1 MKSTFSPD
9 GQAGTHVKVLVAGM
23 GPTGMVAALALA
35 QRGIPVTV
43 LEAGAE
49 LAEESRAS
57 TFHPP
62 SLEMLDDLG
71 ILAEVEAL
79 GLPAPRFQYR
89 DKSGAILADLKL
101 EALSDDTRFPYRLQ
115 CEQNRLTEVILAK
128 LADYPHVTLR
138 FSAPVQRVEIG
149 TANARVFLDGDGR
162 EPSYTAD
169 WLIAADGARS
179 RIRKSLGI
187 AFEGLTLPERFLVAS
202 TTHEL
207 AQEFDDLAL
216 VAYLSD
222 PSDWGVLLRTPRHW
236 RVLMPIDEGT
246 SDAEALDPDTIE
258 HRIQT
263 VAPKEGTYPLDHAN
277 IYVVQQRVAA
287 TMAAG
292 RVLLAGDSAHVNN
305 PLGGMGMN
313 SGIHDAVAAARTVA
327 AALEGADAELAA
339 KAYDDARRSTAVN
352 FLQKNTIQNY
362 KDLQETDTAA
372 RHERTVKLG
381 RIAADR
387 ELSRS
392 YLLNS
397 SMLSAVARSN
407 DLLEGGL
414 RAAARGASVPA
425 GRRLWAALNAG
436 TVVAPGAYDAVSAAL
451 VRDAGFGACFV
462 SGAAAA
468 AAGLGCQDQG
478 FVGRTDML
486 AQLAPVA
493 AASGLPVIADGDGG
507 YGDARHAAHTA
518 AAYERA
524 GAAAITIED
533 QIQPKAPSGA
543 PAVLPLEEAA
553 AKIAAAVAARREML
567 VIARTDAYAAEG
579 FSGVLQRAR
588 AYADAGADLI
598 FPEGQLSLTELAA
611 LHRATGKR
619 LVLNRS
625 EARDPAPGALQ
636 ELAAAGVGLI
646 LYPVTGLLAAGSALR
661 AAYEFLA
668 AHTWP
673 VPTGQLGWT
682 SLNAL
687 FSAGAP
693 AAVPENQTS

>member
-89 DKSGAILADLKL
+89 DKAGAILADLKL
-101 EALSDDTRFPYRLQ
+101 EALSEDTRFPYRLQ

-128 LADYPHVTLR
+128 LADYPHVNLR
-138 FSAPVQRVEIG
+138 FSAPVQRVEMG

-207 AQEFDDLAL
+207 AREFDDLAL

-246 SDAEALDPDTIE
+246 SDAEALDPATIE
-258 HRIQT
+258 RRIQN
-263 VAPKEGTYPLDHAN
+263 VAPKDGAYPLDHAN

-327 AALEGADAELAA
+327 AALDGADAELAA

-414 RAAARGASVPA
+414 RAARSAAVPA
-425 GRRLWAALNAG
+425 GRRLWAALSAG

-451 VRDAGFGACFV
+451 VRNAGFGACFI

-486 AQLAPVA
+486 AQLGPVA

-507 YGDARHAAHTA
+507 YGDTRHSAHTT

-533 QIQPKAPSGA
+533 QVQPKAPSGA
-543 PAVLPLEEAA
+543 PAVLPPEEAA

-579 FSGVLQRAR
+579 FPGVLQRAR
-588 AYADAGADLI
+588 AYAAAGADLI
-598 FPEGQLSLTELAA
+598 FPEGQLSLPELAA

-625 EARDPAPGALQ
+625 EAREPAPGAL
-636 ELAAAGVGLI
+636 EDLSAAGVGLI
-646 LYPVTGLLAAGSALR
+646 IYPVTGLLAAGSALH
-661 AAYEFLA
+661 AAYESLA
-668 AHTWP
+668 EQAWP
-673 VPTGQLGWT
+673 VSTEQLGWT
-682 SLNAL
+682 SLNTLLA
-687 FSAGAP
+687 SGAAAGARK
-693 AAVPENQTS
+693 N

>member
-1 MKSTFSPD
+1 MTGTFSPD
-9 GQAGTHVKVLVAGM
+9 SQAGTHVQVLVAGM

-43 LEAGAE
+43 LEAGTD

-89 DKSGAILADLKL
+89 DKSGAILADLLL

-128 LADYPHVTLR
+128 LADYPHATLR
-138 FSAPVQRVEIG
+138 FSAPVQRVELG
-149 TANARVFLDGDGR
+149 TGNARVFLEGDGR
-162 EPSYTAD
+162 QPSYTAD

-179 RIRKSLGI
+179 KIRKSLGI

-222 PSDWGVLLRTPRHW
+222 PADWGVLLRTPRHW
-236 RVLMPIDEGT
+236 RVLMPIGEGT
-246 SDAEALDPDTIE
+246 SDAEALDPATIE
-258 HRIQT
+258 RRIQN
-263 VAPKEGTYPLDHAN
+263 VAPKDGSYPLDHAN
-277 IYVVQQRVAA
+277 IYVVQQRVAS

-327 AALEGADAELAA
+327 AALAGADAELAA

-397 SMLSAVARSN
+397 SMLSAVDRSN

-414 RAAARGASVPA
+414 RAARSAAAPA
-425 GRRLWAALNAG
+425 GRRLWAALSAG

-451 VRDAGFGACFV
+451 VRNAGFGACFV

-468 AAGLGCQDQG
+468 AVSLGCQDQG
-478 FVGRTDML
+478 YVGRTDML
-486 AQLAPVA
+486 VQLGPVA

-507 YGDARHAAHTA
+507 YGDARQAAHTT

-533 QIQPKAPSGA
+533 QFQPKAPSGV
-543 PAVLPLEEAA
+543 PVVLPAEQAA
-553 AKIAAAVAARREML
+553 AKIEAAVAARRELL

-579 FSGVLQRAR
+579 FPGVLQRAR
-588 AYADAGADLI
+588 AYAAAGADLI
-598 FPEGQLSLTELAA
+598 FPEGPLSLAELTA

-625 EARDPAPGALQ
+625 EARNPAPVALE
-636 ELAAAGVGLI
+636 ELSAAGVALV
-646 LYPVTGLLAAGSALR
+646 LYPVTGLLAAGSALSG
-661 AAYEFLA
+661 AYESLA
-668 AHTWP
+668 AQAWP
-673 VPTGQLGWT
+673 VATEQLGWT

-687 FSAGAP
+687 LASGAAAGALSS
-693 AAVPENQTS
+693 QTT

>member
-1 MKSTFSPD
+1 
-9 GQAGTHVKVLVAGM
+9 
-23 GPTGMVAALALA
+23 
-35 QRGIPVTV
+35 
-43 LEAGAE
+43 
-49 LAEESRAS
+49 
-57 TFHPP
+57 
-62 SLEMLDDLG
+62 LG

-115 CEQNRLTEVILAK
+115 CEQNRLTEVILAR

-149 TANARVFLDGDGR
+149 TGNARVFLDGDGR
-162 EPSYTAD
+162 QPSYTAD

-179 RIRKSLGI
+179 NIRKSLGI

-222 PSDWGVLLRTPRHW
+222 PADWGVLLRTPRHW
-236 RVLMPIDEGT
+236 RVLMPIGEGT
-246 SDAEALDPDTIE
+246 SDAEALDPAAIE
-258 HRIQT
+258 RRLQN
-263 VAPKEGTYPLDHAN
+263 VAPKEGAYPLDHAN

-327 AALEGADAELAA
+327 AALAGADAALAA
-339 KAYDDARRSTAVN
+339 QAYDDARRSTAVN
-352 FLQKNTIQNY
+352 YLQKNTIQNY
-362 KDLQETDTAA
+362 KDLQETDTSA
-372 RHERTVKLG
+372 RHQRTVKLG

-387 ELSRS
+387 ELARS

-407 DLLEGGL
+407 DLLDGGL
-414 RAAARGASVPA
+414 RAARSAAVPA
-425 GRRLWAALNAG
+425 GRRLWAALSAG

-468 AAGLGCQDQG
+468 AAGLGCRDQG

-486 AQLAPVA
+486 AQLGPVA

-507 YGDARHAAHTA
+507 YGDARQAAHTTA
-518 AAYERA
+518 VYERS
-524 GAAAITIED
+524 GVAAITIED
-533 QIQPKAPSGA
+533 QVQPKAPSGV
-543 PAVLPLEEAA
+543 PAVLPAEQAA
-553 AKIAAAVAARREML
+553 AKIAAAVAARRELL

-579 FSGVLQRAR
+579 FPGVLQRAR
-588 AYADAGADLI
+588 AYAAAGA
-598 FPEGQLSLTELAA
+598 
-611 LHRATGKR
+611 
-619 LVLNRS
+619 
-625 EARDPAPGALQ
+625 
-636 ELAAAGVGLI
+636 
-646 LYPVTGLLAAGSALR
+646 
-661 AAYEFLA
+661 
-668 AHTWP
+668 
-673 VPTGQLGWT
+673 
-682 SLNAL
+682 
-687 FSAGAP
+687 
-693 AAVPENQTS
+693 

>member
-1 MKSTFSPD
+1 MTSTFSPD
-9 GQAGTHVKVLVAGM
+9 GQAGTHVQVLVAGM

-71 ILAEVEAL
+71 ILADVEAL

-89 DKSGAILADLKL
+89 DKAGAILADLKL
-101 EALSDDTRFPYRLQ
+101 DALSEDTRFPYRLQ

-207 AQEFDDLAL
+207 AREFDDLAL

-246 SDAEALDPDTIE
+246 SDAEALDPATIE
-258 HRIQT
+258 RRIQN
-263 VAPKEGTYPLDHAN
+263 VAPKDGAYPLDHAN

-327 AALEGADAELAA
+327 AALDGADAELAA

-414 RAAARGASVPA
+414 RAARSAAVPA
-425 GRRLWAALNAG
+425 GRRLWAALSAG

-451 VRDAGFGACFV
+451 VRNAGFGACFV

-486 AQLAPVA
+486 AQLGPVA

-507 YGDARHAAHTA
+507 YGDTRHSAHTT

-533 QIQPKAPSGA
+533 QVQPKAPSGV
-543 PAVLPLEEAA
+543 PAV
-553 AKIAAAVAARREML
+553 
-567 VIARTDAYAAEG
+567 T
-579 FSGVLQRAR
+579 
-588 AYADAGADLI
+588 
-598 FPEGQLSLTELAA
+598 
-611 LHRATGKR
+611 
-619 LVLNRS
+619 
-625 EARDPAPGALQ
+625 
-636 ELAAAGVGLI
+636 
-646 LYPVTGLLAAGSALR
+646 
-661 AAYEFLA
+661 
-668 AHTWP
+668 
-673 VPTGQLGWT
+673 
-682 SLNAL
+682 
-687 FSAGAP
+687 
-693 AAVPENQTS
+693 

>member
-89 DKSGAILADLKL
+89 DKAGAILADLKL
-101 EALSDDTRFPYRLQ
+101 EALSEDTRFPYRLQ

-128 LADYPHVTLR
+128 LADYPHVNLR
-138 FSAPVQRVEIG
+138 FSAPVQRVEMG

-207 AQEFDDLAL
+207 AREFDDLAL

-246 SDAEALDPDTIE
+246 SDAEALDPATIE
-258 HRIQT
+258 RRIQN
-263 VAPKEGTYPLDHAN
+263 VAPKDGAYPLDHAN

-327 AALEGADAELAA
+327 AALDGADAELAA

-414 RAAARGASVPA
+414 RAARSAAVPA
-425 GRRLWAALNAG
+425 GRRLWAALSAG

-451 VRDAGFGACFV
+451 VRNAGFGACFV

-486 AQLAPVA
+486 AQLGPVA

-507 YGDARHAAHTA
+507 YGDTRHSAHTT

-533 QIQPKAPSGA
+533 QVQPKAASGA
-543 PAVLPLEEAA
+543 PAVLRAEEAA

-579 FSGVLQRAR
+579 FPGVLQRAR
-588 AYADAGADLI
+588 AYAAAGADLI
-598 FPEGQLSLTELAA
+598 FPEGQLSLPELAA

-625 EARDPAPGALQ
+625 EAREPAPGAL
-636 ELAAAGVGLI
+636 EDLSAAGVGLI
-646 LYPVTGLLAAGSALR
+646 IYPVTGLLAAGSALH
-661 AAYEFLA
+661 AAYESLSEQA
-668 AHTWP
+668 WP
-673 VPTGQLGWT
+673 VSTEQLGWT
-682 SLNAL
+682 SLNTLLA
-687 FSAGAP
+687 SGSAAGARQ
-693 AAVPENQTS
+693 N

>member
-1 MKSTFSPD
+1 MTSTFSPD
-9 GQAGTHVKVLVAGM
+9 GQAGTHVQVLVAGM

-71 ILAEVEAL
+71 ILADVEAL

-149 TANARVFLDGDGR
+149 TGNARVFLDGDGR
-162 EPSYTAD
+162 QPSYTAD

-236 RVLMPIDEGT
+236 RVLMPIGEGT
-246 SDAEALDPDTIE
+246 SDAEALDPATIE
-258 HRIQT
+258 RRIQN
-263 VAPKEGTYPLDHAN
+263 VAPKEGSYPLDHAN

-327 AALEGADAELAA
+327 AALAGADAELAA
-339 KAYDDARRSTAVN
+339 KSYDDARRSTAVN

-414 RAAARGASVPA
+414 RAARSAAVPA
-425 GRRLWAALNAG
+425 GRRLWAALSSG

-486 AQLAPVA
+486 AQLGPVA

-507 YGDARHAAHTA
+507 YGDARQAAHTTA
-518 AAYERA
+518 VYERA

-533 QIQPKAPSGA
+533 QVQPKAPSGV
-543 PAVLPLEEAA
+543 PAVLPAEQAA
-553 AKIAAAVAARREML
+553 AKIAAAVAARRELL

-579 FSGVLQRAR
+579 FPGVLQRAR
-588 AYADAGADLI
+588 AYAAAGADLI
-598 FPEGQLSLTELAA
+598 FAEGQLSLAELTA

-625 EARDPAPGALQ
+625 EARDPAPGAL
-636 ELAAAGVGLI
+636 EDLSAAGVALI

-661 AAYEFLA
+661 GAYESLA
-668 AHTWP
+668 AQAWP
-673 VPTGQLGWT
+673 VSTEQLGWT

-687 FSAGAP
+687 LATGAAAGTP
-693 AAVPENQTS
+693 STQTI

>member
-1 MKSTFSPD
+1 MSTALTPD
-9 GQAGTHVKVLVAGM
+9 GPAGTRVPVLVAGM

-35 QRGIPVTV
+35 RRGIPVTV

-62 SLEMLDDLG
+62 SLEMLADLG
-71 ILAEVEAL
+71 ILADVEAR
-79 GLPAPRFQYR
+79 GLVAPRFQYR
-89 DKSGAILADLKL
+89 DKSGAVLADLHL
-101 EALSDDTRFPYRLQ
+101 DALSDDTRFPYRLQ
-115 CEQNRLTEVILAK
+115 CEQNKLTEVILAK
-128 LADYPHVTLR
+128 LAEYPHVTLR

-149 TANARVFLDGDGR
+149 TDTARVFLEGDAR
-162 EPSYTAD
+162 EPSYIAD

-179 RIRKSLGI
+179 SIRKSLGI

-202 TTHEL
+202 TKHEL
-207 AQEFDDLAL
+207 GEQFVDLAL

-236 RVLMPIDEGT
+236 RVLMPVSPAV
-246 SDAEALDPDTIE
+246 SDAEALDPE
-258 HRIQT
+258 T
-263 VAPKEGTYPLDHAN
+263 VERRLQNIAPKEGTYPLDHAN

-287 TMAAG
+287 SMAAG

-327 AALEGADAELAA
+327 AALDGADPELAA
-339 KAYDDARRSTAVN
+339 RAYDEARRSTAVN
-352 FLQKNTIQNY
+352 FLQKSTIQNY
-362 KDLQETDTAA
+362 KDLQESDSAL
-372 RHERTVKLG
+372 RHERTVQLG
-381 RIAADR
+381 RISADR

-392 YLLNS
+392 YLLGS
-397 SMLSAVARSN
+397 SMLSAVSRSN

-414 RAAARGASVPA
+414 RAAARGAAVPA
-425 GRRLWAALNAG
+425 GRRLWAALSAG
-436 TVVAPGAYDAVSAAL
+436 TVVAPGAYDAVSATL

-478 FVGRTDML
+478 YVGRADML
-486 AQLAPVA
+486 SHLAPVA

-507 YGDARHAAHTA
+507 YGDARQAAYTA
-518 AAYERA
+518 AAYEHA

-533 QIQPKAPSGA
+533 QVQPKDPSGRT
-543 PAVLPLEEAA
+543 AVLPLEEAA
-553 AKIAAAVAARREML
+553 AKVAAAVAARREML
-567 VIARTDAYAAEG
+567 VIARTDAYQTEG
-579 FSGVLQRAR
+579 FQGVLQRAR
-588 AYADAGADLI
+588 AYAAAGADLI
-598 FPEGQLSLTELAA
+598 FAEGGLTVAELAA

-625 EARDPAPGALQ
+625 EAREPVAGS
-636 ELAAAGVGLI
+636 LADLSAAGVGLVI
-646 LYPVTGLLAAGSALR
+646 YPVTGLLAAGSALR
-661 AAYEFLA
+661 GAYESLA
-668 AHTWP
+668 EQAWP
-673 VPTGQLGWT
+673 VPTGQLAWS
-682 SLNAL
+682 SLNSMLA
-687 FSAGAP
+687 AGAAGP
-693 AAVPENQTS
+693 AT